1 MDWRFF
7 EKKDLFWILKASK
20 DMYEESYMEEK
31 GVEFNEE
38 KVKGYFNLAL
48 KRPNGFSIIAEDDD
62 KPIGFLISDM
72 NEYLIGHQ
80 KVAKNLELY
89 VVPEKRGS
97 KAGLMMMRNFIKWAE
112 MNNATEIIF
121 APSSM
126 NKINKFDAFAKRL
139 GMKATA
145 KVYKRFKNE

>member
-20 DMYEESYMEEK
+20 DMYKESYMEEK

-62 KPIGFLISDM
+62 KPIGI
-72 NEYLIGHQ
+72 
-80 KVAKNLELY
+80 
-89 VVPEKRGS
+89 R
-97 KAGLMMMRNFIKWAE
+97 
-112 MNNATEIIF
+112 
-121 APSSM
+121 
-126 NKINKFDAFAKRL
+126 
-139 GMKATA
+139 
-145 KVYKRFKNE
+145 

>member
-1 MDWRFF
+1 
-7 EKKDLFWILKASK
+7 
-20 DMYEESYMEEK
+20 MYEESYLEEK
-31 GVEFNEE
+31 GVEFNED
-38 KVKGYFNLAL
+38 KVIQYFNFAI
-48 KRPNGFSIIAEDDD
+48 KKPDGFAIIAEDDD
-62 KPIGFLISDM
+62 RPIGFLISDIG
-72 NEYLIGHQ
+72 EYAVGKQ
-80 KVAKNLELY
+80 KIAKNLELY
-89 VVPEKRGS
+89 VVPEKRGG

>member
-1 MDWRFF
+1 
-7 EKKDLFWILKASK
+7 
-20 DMYEESYMEEK
+20 MYKESYMEEK

-112 MNNATEIIF
+112 MNNATEIVF
-121 APSSM
+121 APTA
-126 NKINKFDAFAKRL
+126 NDKLNKFDAFAKRL
-139 GMKATA
+139 GMKATS
-145 KVYKRFKNE
+145 KVYKRFKT